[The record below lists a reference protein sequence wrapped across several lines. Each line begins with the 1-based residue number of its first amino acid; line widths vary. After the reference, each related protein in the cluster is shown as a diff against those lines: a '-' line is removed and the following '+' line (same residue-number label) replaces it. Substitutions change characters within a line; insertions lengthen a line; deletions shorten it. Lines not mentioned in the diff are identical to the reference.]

1 MDIAWEADMKLAI
14 ISLSKE
20 GSCLVSHLAR
30 WFSDAHLFLHT
41 EAGDGE
47 GIEASR
53 FDSIMALTADI
64 FGKYRGL
71 VYVAPCGVV
80 VRSLAP
86 CLKHKTTDPAVVVID
101 AVGRFAVSLLSG
113 HEGGA
118 NALAI
123 AVSNIIGAEPVIT
136 TTTDALKTIIVGVGC
151 RRATESSKILHAIEL
166 AVKEAGTN
174 MDQVRLLA
182 SADIK
187 ADEQGLI
194 LAAQKLGIPLRF
206 IPSEDIRSTTRI
218 FERSH
223 FVEKQVNLPAV
234 AEAAAL
240 LAGRRA
246 QLILRKRVY
255 NGVTA
260 AVARESFL

>member
-1 MDIAWEADMKLAI
+1 MDIGWEGDMKLAI
-14 ISLSKE
+14 IGLSKE
-20 GSCLVSHLAR
+20 GSNLAKHIAGR
-30 WFSDAHLFLHT
+30 FSGAHLFLHA
-41 EAGDGE
+41 EAGDGM
-47 GIEASR
+47 EARR

-64 FGKYRGL
+64 VCKYRGL
-71 VYVAPCGVV
+71 VYVAPCGLV
-80 VRSLAP
+80 VRALAP
-86 CLKHKTTDPAVVVID
+86 HLKHKTTDPAVVVID

-118 NALAI
+118 NDLTI

-136 TTTDALKTIIVGVGC
+136 TTTEALKTIIVGVGC
-151 RRATESSKILHAIEL
+151 RRGAESSKILHAIEL
-166 AVKEAGTN
+166 AVKEAGAS
-174 MDQVRLLA
+174 MEQVRLLA

-187 ADEQGLI
+187 ADEEGLI

-206 IPSEDIRSTTRI
+206 IPSQDIRSTTRS

-223 FVEKQVNLPAV
+223 FVEEQVNLPAV
-234 AEAAAL
+234 AEPVAL
-240 LAGRRA
+240 LAGRRT
-246 QLILRKRVY
+246 QLILPRRIY